1 MSHGAYDFDAPIE
14 RRGSDSFKWGRY
26 AGRDVLP
33 LWVADMDFAAPP
45 EVLAALRARVDH
57 GVFGY
62 GGATEEV
69 TGAVLAALMRDYG
82 WQVAPEWLVW
92 LPGLVTGL
100 NVACRGLTGP
110 GETVLS
116 AVPVYRPFLTAPE
129 LSERHLATVPLVLR
143 AGRWEWD
150 FAALEAALVSD
161 PKPRLLLLCHP
172 HNPVGR
178 AWTRPELETV
188 AELCERHEVLV
199 CSDEIHADLQLESG
213 RRHLPFACLEREVA
227 RRSVTLMAP
236 SKTYNIPGL
245 SCAFAVIPD
254 AAIRR
259 RFVRAMAGI
268 VPHVNV
274 LGLAACGAAYAH
286 GAPWRAALLDYLRGN
301 RDRVM
306 SALAAMP
313 GLSAT
318 APEATY
324 LGWVDARSLGWSGPG
339 ARLEAAGLGVSD
351 GAEFGSPGWFRLNFG
366 CPRKTLD
373 EALGRLKRAVTGG

>member
-1 MSHGAYDFDAPIE
+1 MSVTDYDFATPIE
-14 RRGSDSFKWGRY
+14 RRGSDSYKWGRY

-45 EVLAALRARVDH
+45 EVLAALHARVDH

-69 TGAVLAALMRDYG
+69 TEAVLAALMRDYG
-82 WQVAPEWLVW
+82 WRVAPEWLVR

-100 NVACRGLTGP
+100 NVACRGLTAP

-129 LSERHLATVPLVLR
+129 LSERRLATVSLVHR
-143 AGRWEWD
+143 NGRWQWD
-150 FAALEAALVSD
+150 FAALEAALLAD
-161 PKPRLLLLCHP
+161 PKPSLLLLCHP

-178 AWTRPELETV
+178 AWTRTELETV
-188 AELCERHEVLV
+188 AELCERHGVLV
-199 CSDEIHADLQLESG
+199 CSDEIHADLQLEPG
-213 RRHLPFACLEREVA
+213 ARHLPFAALDREVA

-254 AAIRR
+254 AEIRR
-259 RFVRAMAGI
+259 RFTRAMAGI

-301 RDRVM
+301 RERVLQ
-306 SALAAMP
+306 AVATMP
-313 GLSAT
+313 GLAAT

-324 LGWVDARSLGWSGPG
+324 LAWIDVRERGWESPVRQ
-339 ARLEAAGLGVSD
+339 LEAAGLGVSD
-351 GAEFGSPGWFRLNFG
+351 GVEFGAPGWFRLNFG
-366 CPRKTLD
+366 CPQSTLD
-373 EALGRLKRAVTGG
+373 EALVRLRRALD

>member
-1 MSHGAYDFDAPIE
+1 MAFDFDTPVE

-45 EVLAALRARVDH
+45 AVLEALRQRVDH

-62 GGATEEV
+62 GGATPEV
-69 TGAVLAALMRDYG
+69 TGSVLQALDRDYG
-82 WQVAPEWLVW
+82 WQVQAEWLVW

-100 NVACRGLTGP
+100 NVACRGLAEP

-116 AVPVYRPFLTAPE
+116 AVPVYPPFLSAPA
-129 LSERHLATVPLVLR
+129 LSERRLATVPLHCQE
-143 AGRWEWD
+143 GRWCWD
-150 FAALEAALVSD
+150 FAALEAALQAD
-161 PKPRLLLLCHP
+161 PRPSLLLLCHP

-178 AWTRPELETV
+178 AWSRSELETV
-188 AELCERHEVLV
+188 AELCGRYDVLV
-199 CSDEIHADLQLESG
+199 CSDEIHADLQLEPG
-213 RRHLPFACLEREVA
+213 ARHLPFACLDAEAA

-254 AAIRR
+254 SAIRR
-259 RFVRAMAGI
+259 RFTRAMAGI

-286 GAPWRAALLDYLRGN
+286 GEPWREALLAYLRQN
-301 RDRVM
+301 RERVVQ
-306 SALAAMP
+306 AVAGWP
-313 GLSAT
+313 GLEMV

-324 LGWVDARSLGWSGPG
+324 LAWIDARNSGLEEP
-339 ARLEAAGLGVSD
+339 ARAFEAAGVGLSD
-351 GAEFGSPGWFRLNFG
+351 GREFGAPGFVRLNFG
-366 CPRKTLD
+366 CPGATL
-373 EALGRLKRAVTGG
+373 EAALERMERLFRP